1 MTLFTWVQH
10 SCTFNIVV
18 SLFNHLCQMFV
29 RRCTPSVR
37 PSLLMF
43 RPDHPIAR
51 ISSPLVLYRVFA
63 LVLSLWR
70 SDRNRMD
77 SYRLSMVDV
86 PEYPIA
92 SGTKGPWQQ
101 QRCDSL
107 HCYEEWLGSVPTS
120 DSHSPWKHSS
130 ILRPHATS
138 ILIQECCS
146 SFINMAL
153 ARTHYPFESQ
163 LSIHCNRLIDYYR
176 HWLH

>member
-77 SYRLSMVDV
+77 SYRLSMLDV

-107 HCYEEWLGSVPTS
+107 HCYEEWWDSVPPSVVVLSCVHAIKISALVWFLHKLEVLIAFWTS
-120 DSHSPWKHSS
+120 YICEIGFSS
-130 ILRPHATS
+130 IVNIKTKFRGRL
-138 ILIQECCS
+138 
-146 SFINMAL
+146 
-153 ARTHYPFESQ
+153 Q
-163 LSIHCNRLIDYYR
+163 LEND
-176 HWLH
+176 